1 MPARKAPTKK
11 ASYAKPAPIRA
22 LYAVPIREAIAR
34 GDAQEM
40 KALGAQ
46 ARKHIAEVTAALDAL
61 EKRIG
66 KG

>member
-11 ASYAKPAPIRA
+11 ASYAKPSPIRP

-34 GDAQEM
+34 DDAKEM
-40 KALGAQ
+40 NQLAAQ
-46 ARKHIAEVTAALDAL
+46 ARKHIAAVAAALESL